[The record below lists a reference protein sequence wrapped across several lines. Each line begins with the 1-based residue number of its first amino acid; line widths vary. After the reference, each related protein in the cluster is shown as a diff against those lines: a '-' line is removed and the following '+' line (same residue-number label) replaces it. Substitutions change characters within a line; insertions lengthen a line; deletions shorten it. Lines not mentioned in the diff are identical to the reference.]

1 VALSGTVLA
10 ISLQALGGP
19 ATTTVGATTAQFAVA
34 MRVALFVLAGMALA
48 ACLLSLPRGDVRGG
62 GTEHALIEG

>member
-1 VALSGTVLA
+1 
-10 ISLQALGGP
+10 
-19 ATTTVGATTAQFAVA
+19 